1 MPRVV
6 IISPMP
12 QCSGNTST
20 AQRLAEHFMRNNI
33 DCCLMTPTDFVSDGG
48 CSVESLNKTIRSK
61 SVDGLILLH
70 AVKSGICLSCRCV
83 VPCKLLV
90 KFGIVFGGTDLNE
103 HGNNEAK
110 LVTLRS
116 VIKLSTFCVAF
127 TEDLRNIAL
136 NIVPDVNVLV
146 QPQAVG
152 YDLFEVRCEKGGVDS
167 GPVVFVL
174 PCNIRPVKNPLFLV
188 EKFWEWGVGGEGGDV
203 RKDVRLLILG
213 DVLDDDFA
221 VEFLAKLEEMKEKYG
236 TRRVNNSPSDKQTN
250 LETCFAVVNC
260 SFSEGMASSVLE
272 GMMMGLPV
280 LAADIPGNRAVITHN
295 IDGCLFSTPDQFISQ
310 ATKLINNG
318 EFRTKITS
326 AAKSKISTNHDPYK
340 EAEFYVN
347 LVTK

>member
-146 QPQAVG
+146 QPQA
-152 YDLFEVRCEKGGVDS
+152 
-167 GPVVFVL
+167 
-174 PCNIRPVKNPLFLV
+174 
-188 EKFWEWGVGGEGGDV
+188 GGDV

-347 LVTK
+347 LV